1 MSSDEDVSSGP
12 EGTVLN
18 TTLFG
23 LLNAKTRPAVFS
35 TPAPSRTL
43 PPRSREQSPSYASL
57 TKEQQLERE
66 AAEKAGYFASS
77 MFQNSPSPEELPD
90 PLLL

>member
-18 TTLFG
+18 TTLFS

-35 TPAPSRTL
+35 TPAPSRAL
-43 PPRSREQSPSYASL
+43 PRSREQSPSYGSL